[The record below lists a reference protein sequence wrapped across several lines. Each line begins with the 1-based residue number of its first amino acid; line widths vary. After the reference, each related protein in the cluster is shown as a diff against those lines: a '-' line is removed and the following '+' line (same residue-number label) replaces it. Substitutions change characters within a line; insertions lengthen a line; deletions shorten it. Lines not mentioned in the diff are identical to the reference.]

1 MAERNSFIVRLELME
16 QLEMLSSEQI
26 GTVFMA
32 MCRYVRDGV
41 APEFNDPMLKMMF
54 SFVRGQLDRDA
65 EKYEET
71 CRRNAENG
79 KKGGRPRKTQKTERF
94 SEKPKK
100 ADCECECDP
109 EPDPDCEPVCE
120 YDPEPVYE
128 YDPEPVREPVRE
140 CDPVC
145 EPETAC
151 AGSQNTAH
159 TPASINAQT
168 VLQIAE
174 QLGYDW
180 TPKEAEEFLAY
191 NHDRGR
197 TDGWD
202 WAIRKWEQNRPKYSA
217 GRSRKRPAKDTMT
230 PEETAQ
236 MNEYLSV
243 MNRFTEDGCFPG
255 A

>member
-71 CRRNAENG
+71 CRRNAANG

-100 ADCECECDP
+100 ADCECECEP
-109 EPDPDCEPVCE
+109 EPDPDCEPVC
-120 YDPEPVYE
+120 VS
-128 YDPEPVREPVRE
+128 
-140 CDPVC
+140 
-145 EPETAC
+145 EPEC
-151 AGSQNTAH
+151 ADSQNTAH